1 MNNSNF
7 RMVTVTNS
15 GYKRITENCIM
26 SLININF
33 PLEKIIIYAM
43 DIECQEYL
51 KDKFPR
57 ITVKLNDYI
66 NKDHQEYLKN
76 SWNNVTMQKV
86 NIISKELDNYE
97 YLILF
102 DGDIVFNK
110 IEFADFLLEKMDND
124 KTLELF
130 AQEEFKGNDADE
142 ICSGFYIIR
151 STDNTKKYFNTNFFK
166 KDKHHTCNDQA
177 YVNSIR
183 SNLKWEYLP
192 INLFP
197 NGKYYYEYHKNREEA
212 YIIHFN
218 FVFFKQK
225 EDRMKGYNKWFL

>member
-1 MNNSNF
+1 MNDSNF
-7 RMVTVTNS
+7 RMITVTNS
-15 GYKRITENCIM
+15 GYKRITENCII
-26 SLININF
+26 SLMKIKF

-51 KDKFPR
+51 KKKFPT

-66 NKDHQEYLKN
+66 NKEEQQYLQKD
-76 SWNNVTMQKV
+76 WNTVTMQKI

-110 IEFADFLLEKMDND
+110 LNFADFLLDKMNKD

-130 AQEEFKGNDADE
+130 TQEEFKGNASSE
-142 ICSGFYIIR
+142 ICSGFYILR
-151 STDNTKKYFNTNFFK
+151 STDNTKKYFNSKYFLKNNNYY
-166 KDKHHTCNDQA
+166 CNDQY
-177 YVNSIR
+177 YVNSIKH
-183 SNLKWEYLP
+183 NLKWEYLP
-192 INLFP
+192 LNLFP
-197 NGKYYYEYHKNREEA
+197 NGSYFYDHHKNRDEA

-218 FVFFKQK
+218 FIKFQQK
-225 EDRMKGYNKWFL
+225 ESRMRTYNKWFL